1 MGRVRDPGDFGAGRR
16 FRGTERGRPKIAL
29 AAVAPPKVDVAAEPA
44 GADVPLTDPKA
55 MAVPEDASSLDTDTT
70 IPPLPPYAPPRRV
83 PFDPLRPAQAVVNHL
98 GHKYTEKPAL
108 EPSDRRAIIASLFFE
123 GSRRGPF
130 VKRFAT
136 LTALSVFIAALGLM
150 ADSTAVVIGAMLVAP
165 LMAPVQAIAAALVMG
180 WPKRVRANLHLL
192 ILGALGALGLSAIIG
207 VFARG
212 ELDPIPTEVLA
223 RTAPNLLDLGIAA
236 AAGAAGAY
244 GYVRKQASD
253 ALAGAAVAVALVPP
267 LAVSGLML
275 QMGEFRLAGGAG
287 LLFMVNV
294 AGALASGAAT
304 FLVAGFVPGQRLL
317 AAGSRIQD
325 GLRWTAIATMIVA
338 LPLQFG
344 QQNLLPVPLD
354 PVEVESAIENWAE
367 DNEETVE
374 TVDVSVD
381 YHDGEATVDL
391 VIATPDESPPL
402 EQLISVVAE
411 EASEPV
417 AVDIQVIATDRSMV
431 ESEVVEDITENEQSS
446 TSGTD
451 D

>member
-1 MGRVRDPGDFGAGRR
+1 MRDKGEPSAERR
-16 FRGTERGRPKIAL
+16 SRNVMPKRIAF
-29 AAVAPPKVDVAAEPA
+29 AAPPVAPPEAVATAPYA
-44 GADVPLTDPKA
+44 SVVPP
-55 MAVPEDASSLDTDTT
+55 DASSLDTETT
-70 IPPLPPYAPPRRV
+70 IPPLPPYPVPQRP
-83 PFDPLRPAQAVVNHL
+83 PFDPLRPAQSVVHHL
-98 GHKYTEKPAL
+98 GQRYTEKPTL
-108 EPSDRRAIIASLFFE
+108 EPSDRRAIIAGLFFE

-130 VKRFAT
+130 VKRYAT
-136 LTALSVFIAALGLM
+136 LTALSVLIAVLGLM

-180 WPKRVRANLHLL
+180 WPKRVRANLQLL
-192 ILGALGALGLSAIIG
+192 VLGALGALAMSAIVG

-212 ELDPIPTEVLA
+212 ELDPIPSEVLA

-267 LAVSGLML
+267 LAVTGLMMQL
-275 QMGEFRLAGGAG
+275 GEFRLAGGAG

-317 AAGSRIQD
+317 SAGSKIQD
-325 GLRWTAIATMIVA
+325 GLRWAAIATIIVA

-344 QQNLLPVPLD
+344 HQTLLPVPLD
-354 PVEVESAIENWAE
+354 PVDVEAAIENWAN

-374 TVDVSVD
+374 TVDVSVE
-381 YHDGEATVDL
+381 YEDGAATVDL
-391 VIATPDESPPL
+391 VIATPDDTPPI
-402 EQLISVVAE
+402 EELIGVVAE

-417 AVDIQVIATDRSMV
+417 AVDIQIIETDRSMV
-431 ESEVVEDITENEQSS
+431 DAEVVEDISESEAAEN
-446 TSGTD
+446 SGED